1 MGSPCRRWEGN
12 TKENLAAG
20 EMNTKESLLA
30 GAGRG
35 IHRRIFPLGE
45 GRGIRKI
52 RLRIINPNTLSL
64 GIANPQQQQRETRK
78 NI

>member
-1 MGSPCRRWEGN
+1 MGSPRRGWEGN
-12 TKENLAAG
+12 TKENHSAG
-20 EMNTKESLLA
+20 EMNAKESLSA
-30 GAGRG
+30 GA
-35 IHRRIFPLGE
+35 

-52 RLRIINPNTLSL
+52 RLRITNPNTLPL